1 MATTPVFLPGESY
14 GQRNVG
20 GYSPWG
26 HKESQVSH
34 MTDRLNIEHRIFTF
48 FCLKSN
54 LFNLRQPLF
63 YSSVSR
69 AKSSVLMIRNTVE

>member
-14 GQRNVG
+14 GQRNVA

-26 HKESQVSH
+26 HKESHV
-34 MTDRLNIEHRIFTF
+34 TDRLNIEHRIFTF

-69 AKSSVLMIRNTVE
+69 AKPSVLMIRNTVE